1 MKQQADQKR
10 QKIKDFDKK
19 QEAKKIKEFDVS
31 NPRSY
36 DVTDLFLAQVEIVKK
51 IESVMANK
59 KSAEYVKTMVNNTV
73 PKQRYLY
80 QRFAEEGAARQIRD
94 SSPKKL

>member
-1 MKQQADQKR
+1 M
-10 QKIKDFDKK
+10 
-19 QEAKKIKEFDVS
+19 
-31 NPRSY
+31 
-36 DVTDLFLAQVEIVKK
+36 EIVKK
-51 IESVMANK
+51 IESLMANK

-94 SSPKKL
+94 SSPKKQ

>member
-1 MKQQADQKR
+1 
-10 QKIKDFDKK
+10 
-19 QEAKKIKEFDVS
+19 
-31 NPRSY
+31 
-36 DVTDLFLAQVEIVKK
+36 
-51 IESVMANK
+51 MANK

-94 SSPKKL
+94 SSPKKQ

>member
-1 MKQQADQKR
+1 M
-10 QKIKDFDKK
+10 
-19 QEAKKIKEFDVS
+19 
-31 NPRSY
+31 
-36 DVTDLFLAQVEIVKK
+36 KK
-51 IESVMANK
+51 IESLMANK
-59 KSAEYVKTMVNNTV
+59 KSADYVKTMVNNTV

>member
-1 MKQQADQKR
+1 MA
-10 QKIKDFDKK
+10 
-19 QEAKKIKEFDVS
+19 
-31 NPRSY
+31 P
-36 DVTDLFLAQVEIVKK
+36 EIVKK
-51 IESVMANK
+51 IESLMANK

-94 SSPKKL
+94 SSPKKQ